1 VPFPN
6 PVASSFSAASE
17 TVPFQNKFQLT
28 PQLDVALASWAPG
41 LLFSLGYRDLTMPRL
56 LSSGVP
62 GSGLLQSKDYSET
75 YLSEDEDR
83 RAER

>member
-1 VPFPN
+1 MPFPN

-41 LLFSLGYRDLTMPRL
+41 LLFSLGYSELTMLGL
-56 LSSGVP
+56 LSSCVL
-62 GSGLLQSKDYSET
+62 GSGVLQSKAHSET